1 MPNPLQCW
9 IARFRFAFRGI
20 GRAILSES
28 SFLVHLPMAL
38 LTCAA
43 ATVLQ
48 VSQTEW
54 CLLLLCIATV
64 LAAECF
70 NTAIEA
76 LARAVTK
83 DHDPQI
89 ERALDVAAGA
99 VLIMSLGA
107 AAVGIIVLLPHVL
120 DRIF

>member
-1 MPNPLQCW
+1 
-9 IARFRFAFRGI
+9 
-20 GRAILSES
+20 
-28 SFLVHLPMAL
+28 MAL